1 MNNITLTI
9 AVLSVPSRTRTFL
22 PYIVDKLNAQAQNRP
37 VELLLLLDNKTRTIG
52 RKRNDL
58 IRLAQGQYIVF
69 VDDDDDVT
77 DDFVDEILEAAK
89 SGTDVIVFD
98 IWVTLDG
105 QSGKNCRYGLDLS
118 YENLESVYHRKPNG
132 RMVCRT
138 ELAKMIAYPDI
149 SLGEDDRWGEA
160 FSCIA
165 KTQHRIEKNLSFYK
179 FDSVLTEAQKRP
191 VAPEAR

>member
-1 MNNITLTI
+1 MNPILTI

-22 PYIVDKLNAQAQNRP
+22 PYIVDKLDAQTQGRP

-89 SGTDVIVFD
+89 SGADVIVFD

-105 QSGKNCRYGLDLS
+105 QSGKNCRYGLDLV
-118 YENLESVYHRKPNG
+118 YENLDSAYHRKPNG
-132 RMVCRT
+132 RMACRT
-138 ELAKMIAYPDI
+138 DIARRIPYQDI

-160 FSCIA
+160 FAIVA
-165 KTQHRIEKNLSFYK
+165 RTQHRIEKNLSFYK
-179 FDSVLTEAQKRP
+179 FDSVLTEAQK
-191 VAPEAR
+191 E